1 MSLLIFAYSTSIV
14 SIIIVAKQS
23 TCDHGICICREY
35 FSSHQENVLGVANLY
50 FVSFSLTNQQNLLKI
65 FTAGA

>member
-1 MSLLIFAYSTSIV
+1 MTMEFVFVENISV
-14 SIIIVAKQS
+14 VN
-23 TCDHGICICREY
+23 
-35 FSSHQENVLGVANLY
+35 QENVLGVANLY